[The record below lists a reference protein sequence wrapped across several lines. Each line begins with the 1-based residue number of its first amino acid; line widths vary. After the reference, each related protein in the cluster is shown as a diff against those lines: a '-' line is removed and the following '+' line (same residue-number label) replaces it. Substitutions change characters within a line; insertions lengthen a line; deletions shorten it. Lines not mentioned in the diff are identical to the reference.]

1 MNLDELEPY
10 EALDVLE
17 NMLEQELTTHQ
28 RIEEVREHFKERLRT
43 YICNERKR
51 CIPTRFNFNCYY
63 HIKIEKR
70 NREVERR
77 D

>member
-28 RIEEVREHFKERLRT
+28 RCVRSKRTFQGEVKNLI
-43 YICNERKR
+43 YMNGKDAY
-51 CIPTRFNFNCYY
+51 RFNFNCYY
-63 HIKIEKR
+63 HIKIEKK
-70 NREVERR
+70 NRS
-77 D
+77 

>member
-28 RIEEVREHFKERLRT
+28 RIDVLEVREHFKERRI
-43 YICNERKR
+43 YM
-51 CIPTRFNFNCYY
+51 
-63 HIKIEKR
+63 
-70 NREVERR
+70 
-77 D
+77 

>member
-28 RIEEVREHFKERLRT
+28 LM
-43 YICNERKR
+43 C
-51 CIPTRFNFNCYY
+51 
-63 HIKIEKR
+63 
-70 NREVERR
+70 
-77 D
+77 

>member
-28 RIEEVREHFKERLRT
+28 RIDVLESKRTFQGEVKNLI
-43 YICNERKR
+43 YM
-51 CIPTRFNFNCYY
+51 
-63 HIKIEKR
+63 
-70 NREVERR
+70 
-77 D
+77 